1 MNTKVSF
8 VVAVYNVAPYVGE
21 CVRSLCGQT
30 MDDIEI
36 VIVDDGSTDNSLE
49 IVQQVLEEFPH
60 RKEQT
65 KIIRHEHNMDVPQ
78 TRWDG
83 IKAASGEYTIIVDGD
98 DFPDTRMAEKLYEK
112 AVATNADMVVCDHW
126 LYTPTSK
133 KVRVMAPNGE
143 DSLKSD
149 IINLNVP
156 VNTWCKLI
164 RRSVYT
170 DNDIVWP
177 AKGYA
182 DDVVIS
188 TVTAYYSKRIAYV
201 AEPLYHYRYNPKS
214 YSRGLDE
221 QTRMRMF
228 EDYKVNWQ
236 ILHQFMSRENLLE
249 KYEIGVFKGKMRV
262 KLLLLSLFPK
272 RDYVRLYFKTF
283 PEIDRAF
290 LFGNKYRKP
299 SYRERVWVVAL
310 WLGFYPRMKKRLL
323 SKRFRPRNEWMTW
336 NQ

>member
-49 IVQQVLEEFPH
+49 IVQQVLEEFPQ
-60 RKEQT
+60 RKDQT

-83 IKAASGEYTIIVDGD
+83 IMAASGEYTIIVDGD
-98 DFPDTRMAEKLYEK
+98 DFPDTRMAEKLYDK
-112 AVATNADMVVCDHW
+112 AVATDADMVVCDHW

-236 ILHQFMSRENLLE
+236 ILYQFMCRKHLLE

-262 KLLLLSLFPK
+262 KKHLLPLVSEK
-272 RDYVRLYFKTF
+272 KYRRLYFNTF
-283 PEIDRAF
+283 PEVDRAF
-290 LFGNKYRKP
+290 LVGNKYRKP
-299 SYRERVWVVAL
+299 TYRERIWVIAI
-310 WLGFYPRMKKRLL
+310 WLGLYPRLKEKLY
-323 SKRFRPRNEWMTW
+323 SKRFRPREEWL
-336 NQ
+336 